1 MRHLL
6 VVDDE
11 PNLVDGLCH
20 ALAEALGDEVDI
32 SKAYSGSEAL
42 AVLSESPVDLVITDV
57 RMPDISGLDLMQI
70 IHERRMGCRVLIIT
84 GYDEFNAIHK
94 AVKLPM
100 TAGFLL
106 KNEGDEEVIK
116 AVKKSLAGIEEAEK
130 TQLALALAQ
139 RQSEALDIL
148 LRERRLWN
156 ILGVLP
162 YYDDSEAS
170 SETALVIDLNKPLL
184 LVVVR
189 SFSSYISADTII
201 WLEQQ
206 VNLLLSTHF
215 IMEMS
220 ILGSS
225 SMAWLLQEQEEYTG
239 IKYSDDME
247 RSKALRAGMLEIQ
260 SRLANNGTEISVAL
274 TSKWALASD
283 LPGYVHALRNV
294 LQNMSISGR
303 HQQVIDLSTDEKY
316 TVFLESADSY
326 VSLDRYIHRA
336 RNALLKGEE
345 KEWEAAMKRISRLSA
360 SDPSVAAQLLN
371 IVITTSNILGLPPI
385 LDMTKLLSPDGDYD
399 RLNAAGIDI
408 CRKRRQ
414 ISKHAIINIIDYVH
428 ESIEKNLG
436 SPALSVT
443 SIATETH
450 YNPSYLSRLYKQQTG
465 ANIMETINNIRIRR
479 ACEFLKDPSLKI
491 MDISR
496 RVGFASPSSFTFFF
510 RKRMGMTPKEFRTG
524 KLSL

>member
-42 AVLSESPVDLVITDV
+42 AILSESPVDLVITDV
-57 RMPDISGLDLMQI
+57 RMPDISGPELMQI
-70 IHERRMGCRVLIIT
+70 MHERRMGCRVLVIT
-84 GYDEFNAIHK
+84 GYDEFDTIHK

-116 AVKKSLAGIEEAEK
+116 AVKKSLADIEASEK
-130 TQLALALAQ
+130 AQLALALAQ
-139 RQSEALDIL
+139 RQGEAVDIL

-162 YYDDSEAS
+162 YYDDSESS

-184 LVVVR
+184 LVIVR

-206 VNLLLSTHF
+206 VNYFLSTHF
-215 IMEMS
+215 KMEMS
-220 ILGSS
+220 ILGSVN
-225 SMAWLLQEQEEYTG
+225 MAWLLQE
-239 IKYSDDME
+239 KDDAATKHLDDAE
-247 RSKALRAGMLEIQ
+247 RAKMLRACMLEIQ
-260 SRLANNGTEISVAL
+260 SKLANIGTEVSVAL
-274 TSKWALASD
+274 TSKWIKASD

-294 LQNMSISGR
+294 LQNVSISGR
-303 HQQVIDLSTDEKY
+303 HQQVIDLSTDEEY
-316 TVFLESADSY
+316 TVFLESANAY
-326 VSLDRYIHRA
+326 VSLDKYIHRA
-336 RNALLKGEE
+336 RNALFKGDEE
-345 KEWEAAMKRISRLSA
+345 EWDATMKRISRLSA
-360 SDPSVAAQLLN
+360 SEPSVTAQLLN
-371 IVITTSNILGLPPI
+371 IVVTTSDALGLPPI
-385 LDMTKLLSPDGDYD
+385 IDMTKLLSPDGDYD

-408 CRKRRQ
+408 CRKRKR
-414 ISKHAIINIIDYVH
+414 ISKHAINNIIDYVH

-436 SPALSVT
+436 SPTLSVT

-465 ANIMETINNIRIRR
+465 VNIMETINNIRIRKS
-479 ACEFLKDPSLKI
+479 CELLKDPSLKI
-491 MDISR
+491 MDISYR
-496 RVGFASPSSFTFFF
+496 IGFASPSSFTFFF
-510 RKRMGMTPKEFRTG
+510 RKRMGMTPKEFRIG
-524 KLSL
+524 KLNL